1 MSDADADADTSA
13 PRRYVAADGAV
24 DIARLAH
31 DLRAQLNGVLG
42 FAKLLH
48 DGKAGPLA
56 QQQRDF
62 VADVLESGQA
72 LLGVVRQLEEEGR
85 RGRG

>member
-1 MSDADADADTSA
+1 MSDAAAPA
-13 PRRYVAADGAV
+13 PRRYVAADGSV
-24 DIARLAH
+24 DLARLAH
-31 DLRAQLNGVLG
+31 DLRAPLNGVLG

-56 QQQRDF
+56 EQQRDF
-62 VADVLESGQA
+62 VADVIESGLT
-72 LLGVVRQLEEEGR
+72 LLSVVRQLEEEGR

>member
-1 MSDADADADTSA
+1 MSDDRAPAA
-13 PRRYVAADGAV
+13 PRYVGADGSV
-24 DIARLAH
+24 DLVRLTH
-31 DLRAQLNGVLG
+31 DLRAPLNGVLG

-56 QQQRDF
+56 EQQREF

-72 LLGVVRQLEEEGR
+72 LLSVVTQLEAEGR
-85 RGRG
+85 RGS